1 MYNFLR
7 NKKILVTGGTGSI
20 GSEIVRQVLKYGPTV
35 VRVLDLDETKELEL
49 SMELKEYGHRV
60 RFLIGDVRDAK
71 RLKWAVEDIDIIFH
85 AAALKHVPFCEF
97 NPFEAVKTN
106 VLGAQNILEAA
117 LNENVERFIDI
128 STDKA
133 AAPSNTM
140 GATKLLGERL
150 TTAANYY
157 KGSRRTVLAAVRF
170 GNVLG
175 SRGSLLPVIK
185 KQISKGGPVTITDM
199 DMTRY
204 FMSISQAVHLVLK
217 AAQIA
222 EGGEVFILK
231 MPLFKIKDL
240 LEVLIEAWAGEF
252 GLKPSDIAVDETGV
266 RAGEKIVEALM
277 TEEEAKYAL
286 ELEDMFVIKSLR
298 EGVFMKPSQPVKRE
312 QQERCLAKEEI
323 REFLKEELTK
333 V

>member
-20 GSEIVRQVLKYGPTV
+20 GSEIVRQILKYSPTV

-49 SMELKEYGHRV
+49 SMELKEYGYKA
-60 RFLIGDVRDAK
+60 RFLIGDVRDAS
-71 RLKWAVEDIDIIFH
+71 RLRWAVEDIDIIFH

-106 VLGAQNILEAA
+106 VLGAQNIIEAA

-150 TTAANYY
+150 TTAANFY
-157 KGSRRTVLAAVRF
+157 KGTRRTVLAAVRF

-185 KQISKGGPVTITDM
+185 KQIAKGGPVTITDVE
-199 DMTRY
+199 MTRY
-204 FMSISQAVHLVLK
+204 FMSISQAVSLVLK
-217 AAQIA
+217 AAEIA

-240 LEVLIEAWAGEF
+240 LSVLIEEWAGEF
-252 GLKPSDIAVDETGV
+252 GHKPSDIALDETGV

-286 ELEDMFVIKSLR
+286 ELEDMFVIKSLK
-298 EGVFMKPSQPVKRE
+298 EGVFMKPSQPVKRA
-312 QQERCLAKEEI
+312 QEERRLTKEEI
-323 REFLKEELTK
+323 REFLKDELKK

>member
-1 MYNFLR
+1 MYNFLH

-20 GSEIVRQVLKYGPTV
+20 GSEIVRQALKHSPTV

-49 SMELKEYGHRV
+49 SIELKEYGHKV
-60 RFLIGDVRDAK
+60 RFLIGDVRDAA
-71 RLKWAVEDIDIIFH
+71 RLRWAVEDIDIIFH

-106 VLGAQNILEAA
+106 VLGTQNILEAA
-117 LNENVERFIDI
+117 LNENVERFVDI

-150 TTAANYY
+150 TMAANYY
-157 KGSRRTVLAAVRF
+157 KGLRRTVLAAVRF

-185 KQISKGGPVTITDM
+185 KQIAHGGPVTITDM
-199 DMTRY
+199 EMTRY
-204 FMSISQAVHLVLK
+204 FMSISQAVNLVLK

-240 LEVLIEAWAGEF
+240 LEILIEEWAGEF
-252 GLKPSDIAVDETGV
+252 GYKPTEITLDETGV
-266 RAGEKIVEALM
+266 RAGEKIVESLM
-277 TEEEAKYAL
+277 TEEEMRYAL

-298 EGVFMKPSQPVKRE
+298 EGVFVKPSKAYKPGE
-312 QQERCLAKEEI
+312 EELCLTKEEI
-323 REFLKEELTK
+323 REFLKDELKK

>member
-71 RLKWAVEDIDIIFH
+71 RLKWAAEDIDIIFH

-157 KGSRRTVLAAVRF
+157 KGSRRTVFAAVRF

-199 DMTRY
+199 EMTRY

-240 LEVLIEAWAGEF
+240 LSVLIEAWAGEF
-252 GLKPSDIAVDETGV
+252 GLKPSDIVIDETGV

-312 QQERCLAKEEI
+312 QQERCLSKEEI
-323 REFLKEELTK
+323 REFLKEELKK